1 MKRTPV
7 TSSSIASVGYDDAE
21 QVMEIEFRTGK
32 VYQYPMIPREKYDAL
47 MAAPSVGKYYAANF
61 KQGGH

>member
-7 TSSSIASVGYDDAE
+7 TSSSIASVGYDDAA
-21 QVMEIEFRTGK
+21 QVMEIEFKTGR
-32 VYQYPMIPREKYDAL
+32 VYQFPMIPRDKYDAL

-61 KQGGH
+61 KHAT

>member
-21 QVMEIEFRTGK
+21 QVMEIEFKTGR
-32 VYQYPMIPREKYDAL
+32 VYQFPMIPRDKYDAL

-61 KQGGH
+61 KHAT

>member
-7 TSSSIASVGYDDAE
+7 TSSSIVSVGYDDAE

-32 VYQYPMIPREKYDAL
+32 VYQYPMVPREKYDAL

-61 KQGGH
+61 KRPT

>member
-7 TSSSIASVGYDDAE
+7 TSSSIASVGYDDAS
-21 QVMEIEFRTGK
+21 QVMEIEFKTGK
-32 VYQYPMIPREKYDAL
+32 VYQYPMIAREKYDEM

-61 KQGGH
+61 KHAT